1 MKFLRGYV
9 SIILFAAFFLFGAIN
24 AFAESPWD
32 KKDVDPN
39 HHFTITFN
47 QKVDPKSVNTH
58 TIYVLDENGRRV
70 EGKEPKVS
78 NDGYKVIVEA
88 PASGYSY
95 GSSYILVVTKNVVSE
110 KQQPLN
116 KEIRMNFTI
125 QEIHKT
131 ITGKVNNIAA
141 NTIEIQD
148 ANGIVSLP
156 LNSNATYYLLQ
167 NGEKTTISNSEFI
180 EKLNHHSTVTYENHN
195 GKESFTLQVSSNPA
209 TPSDGLKEQIEKAM
223 LERQTKFSIQYVGDL
238 SKLEEKVIKAL
249 DEILAENE
257 YLNYDFKGYSL
268 DMSGSGNEATIDFKV
283 NYYQTKEQAEYV
295 EKRVKEILAD
305 IIDPSMNDHEKVKA
319 VHDYVVTHIAYD
331 ESLNQAVNAPYFALT
346 NGKTLCNGY
355 AMLVYLMLDELDIPV
370 RLISGE
376 SRGNGHAWNLVQ
388 LDGKWYH
395 LDATWDDPIPD
406 QPGRV
411 MYHYYLLSDSEIR
424 HDHSWKDGG
433 LNGREQPY
441 PAANTNYLEVL
452 MERGDMELI
461 ESLGLQYLT
470 PDYTV
475 DETNLAQFLNEKIL
489 NKENRF
495 TFRFVTNQSIDKT
508 AHLIREAIRELGIG
522 GSLELMEYSRTQ
534 EKDYLV
540 TVNVFY

>member
-47 QKVDPKSVNTH
+47 QKVDPRSVNTH

-95 GSSYILVVTKNVVSE
+95 GSSYILVVAKDVVSE

-376 SRGNGHAWNLVQ
+376 SHGNGHAWNLVQ